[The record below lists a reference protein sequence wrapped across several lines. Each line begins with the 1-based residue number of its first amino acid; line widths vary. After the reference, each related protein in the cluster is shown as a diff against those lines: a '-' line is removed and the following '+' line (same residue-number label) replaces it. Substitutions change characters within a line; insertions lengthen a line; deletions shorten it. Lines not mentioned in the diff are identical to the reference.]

1 MKRTLLYLILC
12 ALLSTIQA
20 QDLARR
26 AFLGVRLGAVTEELK
41 NELKL
46 VDLNGAHVQQVYDAS
61 TAKAAGLQAG
71 DVLVKLGE
79 NSITNGQDFIQK
91 IKAYQTG
98 DKVNLAYFRNG
109 KKEELELELMGFPE
123 ERYEGATMIYRSVE
137 TATGLH
143 RSIMSLPENVK
154 NPAVVYIIQG
164 IDCGSVDAAFTPQ
177 SGIAQL
183 VRHFNNKGFATYR
196 VEKSGVGDS
205 KGKACTECDFE
216 EDKDIF
222 LEALKELKNSD
233 EVNPE
238 EVYLLGLSMGGVW
251 APLIANE
258 VKVKGVMA
266 YGTIARPMA
275 EYMLENSRRQAL
287 LGEVDV
293 ERLEQSLK
301 NDAQLYHYLYNEKL
315 SPEEIIENHPFLEA
329 RMREISSER
338 DPVAKIRHLHAGRLY
353 QFQVQLHNT
362 NISQA
367 WKNLDAHVLAVW
379 GKGDYV
385 SNKEDHELIR
395 DIVNAYHPGKGSLA
409 MVDGNHWFEKASSE
423 AEAFEN
429 RRLQK
434 QVPLNTEIF
443 NTFSDWI
450 NKIRGV

>member
-1 MKRTLLYLILC
+1 M
-12 ALLSTIQA
+12 LSNIQA
-20 QDLARR
+20 QELARR

-41 NELKL
+41 TSLGLPSLK
-46 VDLNGAHVQQVYDAS
+46 GAHVQQVYDAS
-61 TAKAAGLQAG
+61 SAKAANLQAG
-71 DVLVKLGE
+71 DVLLRLGDVSVE
-79 NSITNGQDFIQK
+79 NGQDFIRK

-98 DKVNLAYFRNG
+98 DKVKLVYYRSG

-123 ERYEGATMIYRSVE
+123 ERYEGASMSYRSVQTE
-137 TATGLH
+137 TGLH

-154 NPAVVYIIQG
+154 NPPVVYIIQG
-164 IDCGSVDAAFTPQ
+164 IDCGSVDAAFAPQ

-196 VEKSGVGDS
+196 VEKSGVGDG

-216 EDKDIF
+216 EDKNIF
-222 LEALKELKNSD
+222 LEGLKELKKTNEINS
-233 EVNPE
+233 E
-238 EVYLLGLSMGGVW
+238 EIYLLGLSMGGVW

-258 VKVKGVMA
+258 VEVKGVMA

-315 SPEEIIENHPFLEA
+315 SPEQIIDKHPFLEA

-338 DPVAKIRHLHAGRLY
+338 DPKAEIRHLHAGRLY

-362 NISQA
+362 NISEA
-367 WKNLDAHVLAVW
+367 WKKLDAHVLAVW

-395 DIVNAYHPGKGSLA
+395 DIVNTYHPGKGSLA
-409 MVDGNHWFEKASSE
+409 FVDGNHWFEKAGSE

-443 NTFSDWI
+443 DTFSDWI

>member
-12 ALLSTIQA
+12 ALLSNIQA
-20 QDLARR
+20 QELARR
-26 AFLGVRLGAVTEELK
+26 AFLGVRLGAITEELK
-41 NELKL
+41 G
-46 VDLNGAHVQQVYDAS
+46 DLNLPNIQGAHVQQVYDAS
-61 TAKAAGLQAG
+61 TAKAAGLQAD
-71 DVLVKLGE
+71 DVLVQLGE
-79 NSITNGQDFIQK
+79 SSVSNGQDFIAK

-98 DKVNLAYFRNG
+98 DKVDLTYYRNG
-109 KKEELELELMGFPE
+109 KQEVVELELMGFPE
-123 ERYEGATMIYRSVE
+123 ESYEGASMIYRSVE
-137 TATGLH
+137 TETGVH
-143 RSIMSLPENVK
+143 RSIMSLPKEVK
-154 NPAVVYIIQG
+154 NPPVVYIIQG
-164 IDCGSVDAAFTPQ
+164 IDCGSIDAAFAPQ

-183 VRHFNNKGFATYR
+183 VRHFNSKGFATYR

-222 LEALKELKNSD
+222 LEGLKELTETA

-287 LGEVDV
+287 LGDVDV

-315 SPEEIIENHPFLEA
+315 SPEQIIEKHPFLEA

-338 DPVAKIRHLHAGRLY
+338 NPEAEIRHLHAGRLY

-362 NISQA
+362 NISEA

-395 DIVNAYHPGKGSLA
+395 DIVNTYHPGKGSLA
-409 MVDGNHWFEKASSE
+409 MVDGNHWFETARSE

-434 QVPLNTEIF
+434 QIPLNTEIF
-443 NTFSDWI
+443 DTFSDWI
-450 NKIRGV
+450 N